1 MELVW
6 CKDGGGKCWMTLVAS
21 PECPLM
27 ACEIGGFLD
36 DWWMVVA
43 RAWSRMMATTR
54 EWSSLEADVVGSNHD
69 GF

>member
-6 CKDGGGKCWMTLVAS
+6 CRDGGWKGWVTLVAS
-21 PECPLM
+21 PECRLI
-27 ACEIGGFLD
+27 ACEIGGFD
-36 DWWMVVA
+36 DRGMVVA

-54 EWSSLEADVVGSNHD
+54 EWSSRVADVIGSNHD